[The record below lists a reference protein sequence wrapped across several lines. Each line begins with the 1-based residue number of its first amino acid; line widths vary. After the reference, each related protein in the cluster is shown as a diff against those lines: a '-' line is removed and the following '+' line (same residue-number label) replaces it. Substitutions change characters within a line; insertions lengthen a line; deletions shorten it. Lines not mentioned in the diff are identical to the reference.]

1 MTPAHKHPNTSSQ
14 MNTSEERSADT
25 AAAAA
30 AAPTSGDEPPH
41 EEEQRWVDASIRWDD
56 HQDDV
61 DDEESDDERDAF
73 DPFKE
78 DPSQSFTFA
87 FHLDE
92 ASSLDANSRPP
103 AAGNAD
109 GAASSSAAQEQAP
122 PGEQDDESPQPNA
135 NVISIKLNGYKYD
148 SDETFNSTG
157 LTLWRA
163 AEHLCYYLIRHRDVL
178 QNKRMC
184 ELGCGL
190 GLCGI
195 LAHRLTALA
204 GANVEKDTCK
214 ENTGAV
220 YLTDGDTDALAQ
232 LRANVRLNAP
242 PSESNAGAI
251 HCNQLI
257 WGRQNT
263 ANFLQRHC
271 SNRKFDIL
279 MASDVVYVADII
291 APLMETVQTLLAPD
305 GVFWFAYCS
314 RRNVPVK
321 IDLVL
326 EAVLES
332 GLVYEGVE
340 EVDGIMI
347 YEIRWG
353 ASGGNAEKSE
363 TDNGEK
369 MEDAM
374 SSTSRSTTS
383 STNEPVRPFEWLTNF
398 SSLSHLLSPTYL
410 FPKDRKIESIGRA
423 LHVGCGTS
431 TLGECLVEE
440 LGYTEVVNAD
450 VDEEA
455 LSAMEKRWS
464 DRCSRREELE
474 VLETMKWQKFD
485 FGKVIETSS
494 DLTFERG
501 YFDAV
506 VDKSTLDCALCSGD
520 GAAGLMVESYNALR
534 PDGGVYVCIS
544 FNHVDF
550 IGPLVRDCPGTD
562 WDVEHVVV
570 KRKVDVPEHLAGRIK
585 TNSGPDSDAHIEQPG
600 DTQSSA
606 WTDGSFNPDD
616 EYRRQCN
623 VFICRRNGDEDLIHF
638 DVVRDH
644 LHRVNDAWFK
654 TSNPMVTHTRE
665 ADLRAAFE
673 SRLGAVHANDDH
685 RDGTLPLR
693 DCFDV
698 LFTEAEREHL
708 TFEFFLEDW
717 EAFCANH
724 DNASKDST
732 SMTVDTALLFLKE
745 MQ

>member
-1 MTPAHKHPNTSSQ
+1 M
-14 MNTSEERSADT
+14 SEERPAD
-25 AAAAA
+25 AAVA
-30 AAPTSGDEPPH
+30 AAPTSGDQPLHE

-56 HQDDV
+56 HKDDV
-61 DDEESDDERDAF
+61 DEEESDDERDAF

-78 DPSQSFTFA
+78 DPSQSFSFTFR
-87 FHLDE
+87 LDE
-92 ASSLDANSRPP
+92 ASRADASSRPP

-109 GAASSSAAQEQAP
+109 GAASSSDQADEA
-122 PGEQDDESPQPNA
+122 EQDDESSQASANA
-135 NVISIKLNGYKYD
+135 ISIKLNGYKYD

-195 LAHRLTALA
+195 LAHRLTALT
-204 GANVEKDTCK
+204 NVEEGK
-214 ENTGAV
+214 ENIGAV

-232 LRANVRLNAP
+232 LRANVQLNAP

-271 SNRKFDIL
+271 SKRQFDIL

-291 APLMETVQTLLAPD
+291 APLMETVQTLLARD

-332 GLVYEGVE
+332 GLVYECVE

-353 ASGGNAEKSE
+353 KRGGNADKSE
-363 TDNGEK
+363 TNNGEK
-369 MEDAM
+369 TEAA
-374 SSTSRSTTS
+374 TSSTTS

-398 SSLSHLLSPTYL
+398 SSLSHLLSQTHL
-410 FPKDRKIESIGRA
+410 FPKDRKIESRGRA

-440 LGYTEVVNAD
+440 RGYTEVVNAD

-464 DRCSRREELE
+464 ERCTSRENLGIHEN
-474 VLETMKWQKFD
+474 MKWQKFD
-485 FGKVIETSS
+485 FGKVIGTSS
-494 DLTFERG
+494 DLTFQRG
-501 YFDAV
+501 YFDVV

-520 GAAGLMVESYNALR
+520 GAAGLIVESYNALR

-544 FNHVDF
+544 FNHIDF
-550 IGPLVRDCPGTD
+550 IGPLLRECPGTD

-570 KRKVDVPEHLAGRIK
+570 KRKVDVPEHLAGKIK
-585 TNSGPDSDAHIEQPG
+585 TNSGPDSDVHFEQPG
-600 DTQSSA
+600 DKQNSA

-623 VFICRRNGDEDLIHF
+623 VFICRRKGGEDSIHF
-638 DVVRDH
+638 DAVRDH
-644 LHRVNDAWFK
+644 LHQVNDAWFK
-654 TSNPMVTHTRE
+654 TSNPMATHTRE
-665 ADLRAAFE
+665 ADLRTAFD
-673 SRLGAVHANDDH
+673 SRLAAVHANVDD
-685 RDGTLPLR
+685 RDGSLPLK
-693 DCFDV
+693 DCFDI

-717 EAFCANH
+717 DAFCANH
-724 DNASKDST
+724 GGISKD